1 MYRARGE
8 VGEGG
13 FVGVRRR
20 ADGLLVHE
28 REEEVVCRSV
38 HVSSSP
44 VDKSPFSRQQLA
56 PPRQLRDQRVVFAQ
70 ETS

>member
-1 MYRARGE
+1 MYRAGE
-8 VGEGG
+8 KSARGG

-44 VDKSPFSRQQLA
+44 LDKSPFSRQQLA
-56 PPRQLRDQRVVFAQ
+56 LPRQLRDQRVVFAQ